1 VAVLGCAPGAQ
12 GVLGKMMVTGGL
24 GGLGLIASFHCAAEF
39 DNPIITTSRSG
50 RLGSGGASAMN
61 MFEALKEMV
70 PVYNVRLN
78 VANAQD
84 TSDVFAWI
92 SRPGMPPEDSKI
104 LIDEVVYQVK
114 YKIHSLPD
122 EALRRIQEFLLE
134 VKDKLQQIMLDMRQ
148 ETKTDQAT
156 MADLADKDAAVN
168 HAINLIRA
176 KVGAVPRSSCRLLGG
191 LPTAGYAVPDADS
204 LSVIPPEQSQ
214 ATAPVQTTPSARVRV
229 SEIMEAER
237 QTSLPKPMGPV
248 TSALF

>member
-1 VAVLGCAPGAQ
+1 
-12 GVLGKMMVTGGL
+12 MMVTGGL

-84 TSDVFAWI
+84 TSDVFAWV

-134 VKDKLQQIMLDMRQ
+134 VKDKLQQIMMDMRS

-156 MADLADKDAAVN
+156 MADLADKDAAVTN
-168 HAINLIRA
+168 AIALIQS
-176 KVGAVPRSSCRLLGG
+176 KVGAVPRTCRLLGG
-191 LPTAGYAVPDADS
+191 LQTVGYTVPDGGSMPILPAEPSDS
-204 LSVIPPEQSQ
+204 QP
-214 ATAPVQTTPSARVRV
+214 AAPSSGSARVHV
-229 SEIMEAER
+229 SELMAMEKFS
-237 QTSLPKPMGPV
+237 TLPKPIGPT